1 MGDRLVSNPRLPDSF
16 KAVIKEA
23 VILEVGDQIKG
34 TSIHVELAKGS
45 VLVIIKI
52 SEPTTDEW
60 KSSSKLMD
68 SIATK
73 VLGIPGINAAKSG
86 LVVVKKAG
94 PEEEIEKEG
103 VASTKSET
111 GEREQFGK
119 STDKKEI
126 TDENAEH
133 MKQNRDAGSDNAT
146 SSKKKTAKE
155 TKETAKSG
163 KGTKEVP

>member
-1 MGDRLVSNPRLPDSF
+1 MG
-16 KAVIKEA
+16 
-23 VILEVGDQIKG
+23 
-34 TSIHVELAKGS
+34 GS
-45 VLVIIKI
+45 VLVTIKI

-103 VASTKSET
+103 VET
-111 GEREQFGK
+111 GEREQLGK

-126 TDENAEH
+126 TDENAEN
-133 MKQNRDAGSDNAT
+133 MKQIRDAGSDNAT
-146 SSKKKTAKE
+146 TSKKKTAKE
-155 TKETAKSG
+155 TKE
-163 KGTKEVP
+163 